1 MGNIRKPSKELVK
14 EYLYRW
20 ENDEEFIN
28 TKENTLKKLFSNY
41 KENKE
46 IDIILIKVAV
56 LDSFYST
63 NLRYKV
69 NMVDVAKCIKELNID
84 KCLDEGD
91 INLVNVISKGLINS
105 YKNKPKTYSVGLYS
119 FTTKYCSFHRPEF
132 YPIYDSFV
140 EKVLIYFR
148 DNDDLCSF
156 KNKDLKDYK
165 SFKNII
171 NLFIEKY
178 GLKEFDY
185 KKIDQFL
192 WLFGKYELSEK
203 DEN

>member
-1 MGNIRKPSKELVK
+1 MDNIPKPSKELVK
-14 EYLYRW
+14 KYLDKW

-28 TKENTLKKLFSNY
+28 TKDNTLKKLFSNY

-46 IDIILIKVAV
+46 IDSILIKVTV

-63 NLRYKV
+63 NLRYRV

-84 KCLDEGD
+84 KRLDDKD
-91 INLVNVISKGLINS
+91 ITLVNEMSKELINS
-105 YKNKPKTYSVGLYS
+105 YKNKPKKYSDGLYS

-140 EKVLIYFR
+140 KEVLKYFR
-148 DNDDLCSF
+148 DNYNFYSF

-171 NLFIEKY
+171 DVFIEKY
-178 GLKEFDY
+178 GLK
-185 KKIDQFL
+185 
-192 WLFGKYELSEK
+192 
-203 DEN
+203 